1 MTHGL
6 AVRGTGGT
14 AAGAAVQIGADI
26 TLPAGGPWVI
36 HGIWGN
42 LAQATAVA
50 DESTDWSLKLDSAS
64 GDITPDPAPGLF
76 PGSYVSAPVSAAFGD
91 AAQPTMIWPTEYVA
105 AGKSVIRLKHV
116 PHNALAVAPNIAAG
130 IIFSDAIP
138 VAGKRIFIDRVQADF
153 ASATEQQLGT
163 VTLAEKATKI
173 NGLLITA
180 ARSGAPVADIP
191 IIGTGRLDSDDLMI
205 KPAEYPFA
213 VTIPAGDGTV
223 AGAASMPR
231 LEFIELDIPVV
242 SGARIDCFAITNE
255 SVTNSASIAAYISYE

>member
-14 AAGAAVQIGADI
+14 AAGSVNQIGSNI
-26 TLPAGGPWVI
+26 TLPAGGPWII

-42 LAQATAVA
+42 LAQATAVTA
-50 DESTDWSLKLDSAS
+50 ESTDWSLKLDSAS

-76 PGSYVSAPVSAAFGD
+76 PGSYVSAPVSANFGD

-105 AGKSVIRLKHV
+105 AGKAVISLSHV
-116 PHNALAVAPNIAAG
+116 PHNILAVAPNIAAG

-138 VAGKRIFIDRVQADF
+138 GMGKRIFIDRVQADF
-153 ASATEQQLGT
+153 ASTTEQQLGT
-163 VTLAEKATKI
+163 ITLAEKATKI
-173 NGLLITA
+173 NGIMFTIARTA
-180 ARSGAPVADIP
+180 APVADIP
-191 IIGTGRLDSDDLMI
+191 IIGTGRIDSDDMKLT
-205 KPAEYPFA
+205 PGEYPFA
-213 VTIPAGDGTV
+213 LTIPAGDGTI

-231 LEFIELDIPVV
+231 LEFIELDIPVIAGSRV
-242 SGARIDCFAITNE
+242 DCFAITNE